1 MLRSAV
7 LNHLNNE
14 HDDPLLVLLE
24 QHQQVPAQTLKDAI
38 VKFKTAAA
46 LHDIPLDN
54 VTREHVYSNPNT
66 KCLLDTEQLGT
77 LNAMIL
83 ERDQSNNGMSRAEAI
98 TVIQE
103 LTQTFDR
110 KRCENHFDYLVKNKR
125 LPGLKRRVGRVDT
138 LQKTRTSK
146 SLVEQQTRRHT
157 TMDMREED
165 ISSDELISEGQQLI
179 DVFGSR
185 PLLLKVYKSNRSDRW
200 LQERVYKHVCNSV
213 AQSNWDEE
221 KDVSPSPYLD
231 AHMTIQQ
238 KKLLNPTHKQLLT
251 GFVLHDGKGQ
261 GAKQKVAKRRLDMI
275 EANIAMYSRI
285 LNDAKR

>member
-1 MLRSAV
+1 
-7 LNHLNNE
+7 
-14 HDDPLLVLLE
+14 
-24 QHQQVPAQTLKDAI
+24 
-38 VKFKTAAA
+38 
-46 LHDIPLDN
+46 
-54 VTREHVYSNPNT
+54 
-66 KCLLDTEQLGT
+66 
-77 LNAMIL
+77 
-83 ERDQSNNGMSRAEAI
+83 
-98 TVIQE
+98 
-103 LTQTFDR
+103 
-110 KRCENHFDYLVKNKR
+110 
-125 LPGLKRRVGRVDT
+125 
-138 LQKTRTSK
+138 
-146 SLVEQQTRRHT
+146 
-157 TMDMREED
+157 MDMREED